1 MMKFFTF
8 LFLFITAT
16 VFSQNRY
23 ELSDEGQDKLYLSDS
38 ISNLAKA
45 GKITDHPI
53 VVVDGIPHRFEDLE
67 KEKLVLSK
75 IEIKKI
81 IALEKKAGISIY
93 GNYGE
98 AGVLIVTTNRSSYY
112 KPEQEVKQESLPQN
126 FKN

>member
-1 MMKFFTF
+1 MAKLLTFF
-8 LFLFITAT
+8 LLLISIT

-23 ELSDEGQDKLYLSDS
+23 ELSDEGKDKLYLSDS
-38 ISNLAKA
+38 IANLAKT

-53 VVVDGIPHRFEDLE
+53 VVVDGIPHRYQDLE

-81 IALEKKAGISIY
+81 IALEKQAGISLY

>member
-8 LFLFITAT
+8 LFLFISVTI
-16 VFSQNRY
+16 FSQNRY

-38 ISNLAKA
+38 IINLAKA

-53 VVVDGIPHRFEDLE
+53 VVVDGIPHRFEGLE